1 MCACSR
7 IFPSDHDVLS
17 IKSVNIL
24 GHRRLDYAGGLE
36 LEFRE
41 ILVRLH
47 LTEVLLNDGKH
58 FVRVEVTAQTD
69 RHIVRYII
77 GLVVVLDV
85 CD

>member
-1 MCACSR
+1 MHAGSR

-24 GHRRLDYAGGLE
+24 GYRRLDYAGGLE

-47 LTEVLLNDGKH
+47 LTEVLFNDGKH